1 MEFLAIGIA
10 IASASFGEALV
21 VKATIEGVARQ
32 PESAGTLRTLM
43 IIGAAL
49 VETGIIFAFI
59 LGLLLW
65 IKM

>member
-1 MEFLAIGIA
+1 MEFLGIGLAIGL
-10 IASASFGEALV
+10 ASFGEAMV
-21 VKATIEGVARQ
+21 VKQTIESVARQ
-32 PESAGTLRTLM
+32 PEISGTLRTFM